1 MNTIAMIAAAVML
14 GLAPVEGAMSV
25 PFAGRTDAVEVA
37 STAKAKKE
45 MRVMVLRPTPE
56 MHCANCEKRIK
67 ENIRFEAGV
76 KKIVTDREKQTVAIT
91 YDASKTNVEQI
102 SKAFAKIGYE
112 VALLDDKPASQTK
125 K

>member
-1 MNTIAMIAAAVML
+1 MNKIAMIVAAVML
-14 GLAPVEGAMSV
+14 GLAPTDGAINA

-37 STAKAKKE
+37 TAKAKKE
-45 MRVMVLRPTPE
+45 IRVMVLRPTPE

-102 SKAFAKIGYE
+102 AKAFAKIGYE
-112 VALLDDKPASQTK
+112 VALLDDKPAGQRK